1 MSYITMSENGTVLTS
16 EANGVNG
23 RFGFYVPISLIPKH
37 TSLSSVYGFG
47 FKGEDNRQKL
57 ADIFLTP
64 TTWDFYCNR
73 ISSSGCSESDG
84 IAEHAPSD
92 EEEKLSYFKE
102 GSYKGHFRRD
112 DSNDCEKFPNNCTGN
127 VIVPTCD
134 WSIYSEAQF
143 FWNKIFLTSNGPN
156 IPNGGYN
163 SKQAVDIY
171 HAANAT
177 KSAVI
182 IWWWE
187 PDALIDLFH
196 GDDYELY
203 RIALG

>member
-1 MSYITMSENGTVLTS
+1 M
-16 EANGVNG
+16 
-23 RFGFYVPISLIPKH
+23 
-37 TSLSSVYGFG
+37 
-47 FKGEDNRQKL
+47 
-57 ADIFLTP
+57 
-64 TTWDFYCNR
+64 
-73 ISSSGCSESDG
+73 
-84 IAEHAPSD
+84 
-92 EEEKLSYFKE
+92 
-102 GSYKGHFRRD
+102 
-112 DSNDCEKFPNNCTGN
+112 
-127 VIVPTCD
+127 
-134 WSIYSEAQF
+134 
-143 FWNKIFLTSNGPN
+143 
-156 IPNGGYN
+156 PNGGYN